1 MENDATIQAQPAAEG
16 LKKCAR
22 CHEAK
27 PLSEFYERSGSPG
40 RRQSYCKQCTKM
52 VGKERHVRINGSKHA
67 DVADIL
73 DGLVEGLG
81 PEHTGTIPPLKRR
94 TALSAYSTREL
105 LSELKKRGFR
115 GHLEWVPPAPKPK
128 VVDLSDID

>member
-22 CHEAK
+22 CHETK
-27 PLSEFYERSGSPG
+27 PLSEFYGRPDRPG
-40 RRQSYCKQCTKM
+40 EHQSYCKKCTKM
-52 VGKERHVRINGSKHA
+52 VDKERRARINGKHA

-81 PEHTGTIPPLKRR
+81 PEHTGTPLKRR

-105 LSELKKRGFR
+105 LSELKKRGFC

-128 VVDLSDID
+128 VVNLSDID

>member
-16 LKKCAR
+16 LKKCVR
-22 CHEAK
+22 CNESK
-27 PLSEFYERSGSPG
+27 PLSEFHNMTHSKDGH
-40 RRQSYCKQCTKM
+40 QSYCKQCTKM
-52 VGKERHVRINGSKHA
+52 VDKERNARINGKHA

-81 PEHTGTIPPLKRR
+81 PEHTGTPLKRR

-128 VVDLSDID
+128 VVNLSDID